1 MKKDLSPI
9 SGLVQPIKTWDSLG
23 IAWADLSK
31 DWLPSDLQPP
41 SLHTVYICLLLI
53 QVQKEKELIIKL
65 PLLPQ
70 STLTL

>member
-1 MKKDLSPI
+1 MASQKKIETHSCSKNLERLVSNFR
-9 SGLVQPIKTWDSLG
+9 LVQPIKTWESLG

-53 QVQKEKELIIKL
+53 QVQK
-65 PLLPQ
+65 
-70 STLTL
+70 